1 MWTSPIPALRLLLPL
16 SFVALL
22 ALPAPVFAANE
33 HAAWMAVWDQDGS
46 EFRRSL
52 VGLLTL
58 RDGTLTFKADNGLG
72 GWEIQ
77 MADVKRIAVSE
88 GYGKWSYAI
97 ELESLTGEKEYV
109 AIMDGQ
115 LLMASPK
122 KVVKVL
128 EEALGEA
135 RAAAK

>member
-1 MWTSPIPALRLLLPL
+1 MWTSPIAVLRLLLPL

-22 ALPAPVFAANE
+22 ALPAPAFAAGE
-33 HAAWMAVWDQDGS
+33 HAAWMAVWDHDGS

-58 RDGTLTFKADNGLG
+58 QDGKLTFRADNGLG
-72 GWEIQ
+72 GWEIRLE
-77 MADVKRIAVSE
+77 DVKRVAVSE
-88 GYGKWSYAI
+88 GYGKRSYAI
-97 ELESLTGEKEYV
+97 ELESLTGEKVYV

-128 EEALGEA
+128 DEALGEV